1 MATGKPVGPVL
12 CMSDD
17 TDAIIAAIID
27 DNPGQEVIIVDRGA
41 YTRVSGD
48 GELRVTRASI
58 ERHLGRDFEM
68 RQLGGMMS
76 AFAGRIEMTS
86 EAVRWLLKG
95 QESKETA

>member
-1 MATGKPVGPVL
+1 MATGKRVGPVL
-12 CMSDD
+12 GMSDD
-17 TDAIIAAIID
+17 AEAIIAAIVD
-27 DNPGQEVIIVDRGA
+27 DNPGQEVTVVDRGA
-41 YTRVSGD
+41 YTRVSGE

-68 RQLGGMMS
+68 RQLGGLMS

-95 QESKETA
+95 QESKETG

>member
-17 TDAIIAAIID
+17 ADAVIAAIVD
-27 DNPGQEVIIVDRGA
+27 DNPGQEVTVVDQGA

-95 QESKETA
+95 QEPKETA

>member
-17 TDAIIAAIID
+17 ADAIIAAIVD
-27 DNPGQEVIIVDRGA
+27 DNPGQEVTVVDQGA

-68 RQLGGMMS
+68 RQLGGVMS

-95 QESKETA
+95 QESTETA

>member
-17 TDAIIAAIID
+17 ADAIIAAIVD
-27 DNPGQEVIIVDRGA
+27 DNPGQEVTVVDQGA

-95 QESKETA
+95 QEFKETA